1 MDGAPGVTV
10 LRGFLVVLLLFLMGT
25 AIPQQNPE
33 RPSWLSREGTFRV
46 SFTSRLQPI
55 VINQIHSW
63 VLHVETPGGEAVEGA
78 AISVTGGMPA
88 HDHGLPTE
96 PEVTRVL
103 GDGDYLVEGLRFH
116 MNGEWEL
123 EIKISAGG
131 VMDTAIVP
139 LKL

>member
-10 LRGFLVVLLLFLMGT
+10 LRGFLAVLLLFLMGT

-63 VLHVETPGGEAVEGA
+63 VLHVETAEGEGVEGA

-96 PEVTRVL
+96 PEVIRVL

-123 EIKISAGG
+123 EFKISAGG